1 MENLNALQ
9 TYCHNFQLC
18 EKPKQN
24 FINLICCEKKYN
36 QSIIKIVV
44 QTHQETS
51 SSLLLHKSADIS
63 PMTQINISTPNI
75 LDGLKSKTKD
85 VLIIPFLFI

>member
-1 MENLNALQ
+1 MKRNID
-9 TYCHNFQLC
+9 
-18 EKPKQN
+18 K
-24 FINLICCEKKYN
+24 INHKNCRKN
-36 QSIIKIVV
+36 VV

-75 LDGLKSKTKD
+75 LDGLKGKTKD
-85 VLIIPFLFI
+85 VFINPISINYLGISILIHLS